1 MRLWGRASAQRCGE
15 TTVVMGQ
22 LGSRA
27 GRLASHG
34 PNSPVKVSLRTRC
47 NQTDGWM
54 RGHPIYSLQKN
65 PLLSAKMR
73 LLEMKE
79 VEGVR
84 EEKRKEG
91 KSLPGREEGKKGG
104 KRCPAF
110 SWVICDFFI
119 CLNKRQTFF
128 QKMDNILSLTWELY
142 LSLSLSHTHRDIH
155 TP

>member
-1 MRLWGRASAQRCGE
+1 
-15 TTVVMGQ
+15 MGQ

-27 GRLASHG
+27 GRLACHG
-34 PNSPVKVSLRTRC
+34 PNSPVKVSLRTRY

-110 SWVICDFFI
+110 S
-119 CLNKRQTFF
+119 
-128 QKMDNILSLTWELY
+128 
-142 LSLSLSHTHRDIH
+142 
-155 TP
+155 